1 MSCIQTTRFP
11 LLGLLLSM
19 MIFAGSVSPQE
30 SATPNEP
37 AREDVSVVLRDL
49 TNRDPLVRQRAA
61 EELARLASVEQRRLV
76 EGYRWQE
83 KDRRA
88 RLALDWALYRMG
100 KDAAL
105 FELVKALDTKL
116 YTQAQSYLAEIESP
130 QVLSKFFAPA
140 NGNTQIRLL
149 EVLARAGDAGTLE
162 TIAVY
167 ESSLDPKIAA
177 AAQFAA
183 REINLRLAQPASDT
197 NTHIRPKLS
206 GRTQP
211 STP

>member
-1 MSCIQTTRFP
+1 MSCIQTNCFP
-11 LLGLLLSM
+11 SLVLLLSLI
-19 MIFAGSVSPQE
+19 IFAGSVSAQE
-30 SATPNEP
+30 SETPSEP
-37 AREDVSVVLRDL
+37 TREDVSVVMRDL

-61 EELARLASVEQRRLV
+61 EELARLVSVEQRRLV

-83 KDRRA
+83 KDHRA

-130 QVLSKFFAPA
+130 QVLYKFLAPA

-149 EVLARAGDAGTLE
+149 EVFARAGDAGTLE

-183 REINLRLAQPASDT
+183 REINLRLAQPATDT
-197 NTHIRPKLS
+197 NTHVRPKLS

-211 STP
+211 ATP

>member
-1 MSCIQTTRFP
+1 MSCIQTNCFP
-11 LLGLLLSM
+11 SLVLLLSLI
-19 MIFAGSVSPQE
+19 IFAGSVSAQE
-30 SATPNEP
+30 SETPSEP
-37 AREDVSVVLRDL
+37 TREDVSVVMRDL
-49 TNRDPLVRQRAA
+49 TNREPLVRQRAA

-83 KDRRA
+83 KDTRA

-130 QVLSKFFAPA
+130 QVLYKFLAPA

-149 EVLARAGDAGTLE
+149 EVFARAGDAGTLE

-183 REINLRLAQPASDT
+183 REINLRLAQPATDT
-197 NTHIRPKLS
+197 NTHVRPKLS

>member
-1 MSCIQTTRFP
+1 MSCIQTNCFP
-11 LLGLLLSM
+11 SQVLLLSLI
-19 MIFAGSVSPQE
+19 IFAGSISAQE
-30 SATPNEP
+30 SETPSEP
-37 AREDVSVVLRDL
+37 TREDVSVVMRDL
-49 TNRDPLVRQRAA
+49 TNREPLVRQRAA

-83 KDRRA
+83 KDTRA

-130 QVLSKFFAPA
+130 QVLYKFLAPA

-149 EVLARAGDAGTLE
+149 EVFARAGDAGTLE

-183 REINLRLAQPASDT
+183 REINLRLAQPATDT
-197 NTHIRPKLS
+197 NTHVRPKLS

-211 STP
+211 ATP